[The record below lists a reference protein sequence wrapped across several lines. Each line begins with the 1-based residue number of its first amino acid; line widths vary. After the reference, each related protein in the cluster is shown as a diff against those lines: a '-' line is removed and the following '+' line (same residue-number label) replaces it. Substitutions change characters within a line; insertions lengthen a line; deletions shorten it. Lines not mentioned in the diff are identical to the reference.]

1 MKIEKILTVTY
12 RTLLTKTTNFS
23 ESDGLK
29 NVFNLRLVPIPHNI
43 NFESMFQQEWYLS
56 QHSRPFGY
64 AYQDV

>member
-29 NVFNLRLVPIPHNI
+29 NVFNLRLVSAQYKFREYVSTGMVPKPA
-43 NFESMFQQEWYLS
+43 L
-56 QHSRPFGY
+56 
-64 AYQDV
+64 